1 VESGED
7 ARLLLVGGD
16 DEDIDEHDEEIEE
29 QVAEANFAEKNRRVS
44 L

>member
-16 DEDIDEHDEEIEE
+16 DEDIDEDEEIEE